1 MKNQAIHHVFV
12 AVLAGAALVAAGCAS
27 GPRVRAERD
36 KTVDFSQ
43 YETFAFVS
51 PLGTDREGYQTM
63 VSQYLKAATQRELEA
78 RGLRLVENSP
88 QLLVNFSGRL
98 NDRLLARAAP
108 ETGLL
113 VGVGVAHD
121 YYRYRTGFYTTWP
134 LYPMDSR
141 VDTYT
146 EGTLNVDMIDAARK
160 QMVWEG
166 VAVGRVTEKTMDNL
180 KPKIDEAIT
189 AIFAK
194 YPVSRRV
201 EDRKY

>member
-1 MKNQAIHHVFV
+1 MNTKGIRHVIV
-12 AVLAGAALVAAGCAS
+12 AVLAGAALVVAGCAS

-43 YETFAFVS
+43 YHTFGFVT
-51 PLGTDREGYQTM
+51 PLGTDREGYQTI

-78 RGLRLVENSP
+78 RGLRLVEDAP

-98 NDRLLARAAP
+98 NDRLLAKAVP

-113 VGVGVAHD
+113 VGAGFGHD

-146 EGTLNVDMIDAARK
+146 EGTLNIDVIDAARK

-180 KPKIDEAIT
+180 KPKIDEAVT
-189 AIFAK
+189 AIFSK
-194 YPVSRRV
+194 YPVARSTQT
-201 EDRKY
+201 Y

>member
-1 MKNQAIHHVFV
+1 MKKKWIPHLMV
-12 AVLAGAALVAAGCAS
+12 AALAGVALVAAGCAS

-43 YETFAFVS
+43 YHTFGFAS

-63 VSQYLKAATQRELEA
+63 VSQYLKSATQRELEA
-78 RGLRLVENSP
+78 RGLRLVEDSP

-98 NDRLLARAAP
+98 NDKLLATP
-108 ETGLL
+108 STGVML
-113 VGVGVAHD
+113 GVGAGRG
-121 YYRYRTGFYTTWP
+121 YYGYRTGFYTTWP
-134 LYPMDSR
+134 LYPMETR

-146 EGTLNVDMIDAARK
+146 EGTLNIDLIDAARK

-180 KPKIDEAIT
+180 KPKIDEAVT

-194 YPVSRRV
+194 YPEARRV
-201 EDRKY
+201 EYQRN